1 MIMFDDTKNFE
12 AKMEETKKIICITC
26 PKGCTLEV
34 NHSGE
39 TIISIKPGCKRGH
52 EYAEREMKDP
62 RRMVA
67 STVKVSGSVH
77 PLLPV
82 YTTAPFPKPR
92 IAELMV
98 ELRKLELQA
107 PVRMSQVVIANA
119 LGTGIDI
126 IASRDM
132 PVA

>member
-1 MIMFDDTKNFE
+1 
-12 AKMEETKKIICITC
+12 MEQTKKIICITC

-34 NHSGE
+34 NYAGE
-39 TIISIKPGCKRGH
+39 TIVSIKPGCKRGH

-67 STVKVSGSVH
+67 STVKVVGSLH

-82 YTTAPFPKPR
+82 YTAQPFPKLR

-98 ELRKLELQA
+98 ELRKLELHA
-107 PVRMSQVVIANA
+107 PIHMSEVVVSNA

-132 PVA
+132 PVT